1 MLTDSAPDPFR
12 ERSAAM
18 AGRSIYLLGSRIE
31 FRSNSR
37 ELLSLVD
44 AAYQNLPR
52 HRISSRVP
60 ELRITLWLSPAGGPG
75 AGAREPPP
83 LSTLSGAGLLGA
95 ATGSSSFLI
104 LAPEERAAIVV
115 VSSAML
121 RFPYHTRY
129 ELIEFA
135 VFTLA
140 ARVQRLV
147 PLHAACVG
155 KRGRGI
161 LLLGGTGAGK
171 STAALQCALAGFDFL
186 SEDAVF
192 LAPATMLA
200 TGVPNFFHLRAESL
214 RWVERS
220 VAAMIRHSPIIRRRS
235 GVAKFEV
242 DLRQEPFRLAAR
254 LKIVGVV
261 VLTRRRAGQS
271 LLRPLP
277 RAQLLAM
284 IAEQRAYG
292 AGEIEWRLF
301 KKALRVPA
309 FELRRGQHPREA
321 AEALETLL

>member
-1 MLTDSAPDPFR
+1 MLTDSPPDPFR
-12 ERSAAM
+12 GRSLAM
-18 AGRSIYLLGSRIE
+18 AGRSMFLLGCRIE

-52 HRISSRVP
+52 QRISRGVA
-60 ELRITLWLSPAGGPG
+60 ELCITLWLSPAGGPG

-83 LSTLSGAGLLGA
+83 LSTLSGAGFLGA
-95 ATGSSSFLI
+95 ATGSSNFLM
-104 LAPEERAAIVV
+104 LAPEQRAAIVV
-115 VSSAML
+115 VSSEML

-161 LLLGGTGAGK
+161 LLLGGSGAGK
-171 STAALQCALAGFDFL
+171 STAALQCALAGFDLL

-192 LAPATMLA
+192 VAPATMLA

-214 RWVERS
+214 QWVERP

-235 GVAKFEV
+235 GVEKFEV
-242 DLRQEPFRLAAR
+242 DLRQETFRVTAR

-261 VLTRRRAGQS
+261 FLTRRRAGQS

-277 RAQLLAM
+277 RAQLRGRL
-284 IAEQRAYG
+284 AEQRAYG

-301 KKALRVPA
+301 QKALRVPA

-321 AEALETLL
+321 ADALATLL